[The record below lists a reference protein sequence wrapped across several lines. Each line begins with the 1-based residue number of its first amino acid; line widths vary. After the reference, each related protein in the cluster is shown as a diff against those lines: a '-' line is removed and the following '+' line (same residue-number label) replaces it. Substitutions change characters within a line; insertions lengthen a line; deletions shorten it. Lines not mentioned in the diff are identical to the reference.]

1 MASVMVL
8 EDESPT
14 IRLVTYERAQFYGV
28 TAYGLARVD
37 PVKAEWLWRVQQEFE
52 EAQEFLRSL
61 PIKAVM

>member
-8 EDESPT
+8 EDKSPT
-14 IRLVTYERAQFYGV
+14 IRLTTFERAQFYGV
-28 TAYGLARVD
+28 TTYGLARVD
-37 PVKAEWLWRVQQEFE
+37 PVKAEWLWRVQQEFD